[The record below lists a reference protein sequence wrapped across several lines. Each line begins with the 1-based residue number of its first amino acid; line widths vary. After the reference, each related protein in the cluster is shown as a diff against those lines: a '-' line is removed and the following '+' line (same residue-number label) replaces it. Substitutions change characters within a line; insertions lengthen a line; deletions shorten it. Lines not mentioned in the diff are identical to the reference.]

1 MKNKN
6 ELNYKDLKLTC
17 DSKIF
22 DFTTTDELETIST
35 GIGQERGI
43 KALEFGLNVDS
54 NGYNRYV

>member
-17 DSKIF
+17 DQNLF
-22 DFTTTDELETIST
+22 NFETTADVENITS

-43 KALEFGLNVDS
+43 KALE
-54 NGYNRYV
+54 